1 MLSVVARRYAKALAD
16 VVTAPNSGL
25 DAGKVLE
32 QLRAIQAVIDSSAD
46 LRNAFASPAVSP
58 SRKRAVIARIL
69 DPMGVS
75 RQVKNFLFV
84 IIDHRRVLEFESII
98 DAFELSIDD
107 RLGFVRADVSS
118 ARELSDAQRTALEA
132 ELTRIAGRQAK
143 LRFAVDPSLIGGVV
157 AKLGSTVY
165 DGSVRGQLDS
175 LRTKLGSQ
183 IGRAHV

>member
-32 QLRAIQAVIDSSAD
+32 QLRAIQAVIASSSD

-58 SRKRAVIARIL
+58 SRKRAVIARII
-69 DPMGVS
+69 DPMGVP

-98 DAFELSIDD
+98 DGYEHAVDD
-107 RLGFVRADVSS
+107 RLGFVRADITS
-118 ARELSDAQRTALEA
+118 ARELSDAHRAALETQ
-132 ELTRIAGRQAK
+132 LTRIAGRQAK
-143 LRFAVDPSLIGGVV
+143 LRFAVDPSLVGGVV

-175 LRTKLGSQ
+175 LRTKLGS
-183 IGRAHV
+183 R